1 MYTVMVAA
9 MDRRVVAGDPILSNL
24 ALVNSS
30 LRLAGRSHLVSFI
43 NNPIS
48 DTVATLYPVT
58 IHRANEGHTKLL
70 PAPLLTPALQA
81 AISGEAV
88 TSVTL
93 DQLISFTRAKTV
105 IIKLDIEVSSPVVMA
120 MAQTTLFFRF
130 CLFLL
135 HRIEY
140 SGFCA
145 YFGAPGDYILYIC

>member
-9 MDRRVVAGDPILSNL
+9 MGRRVVAVDPILSNL
-24 ALVNSS
+24 ALINSS
-30 LRLAGRSHLVSFI
+30 LGLEGRSQLVSFI

-58 IHRANEGHTKLL
+58 IHRANEGHTKLV
-70 PAPLLTPALQA
+70 PAPLLTPALRA

-105 IIKLDIEVSSPVVMA
+105 IIKLDIEVSSHYQWRWHRQPFIFA
-120 MAQTTLFFRF
+120 FFF
-130 CLFLL
+130 CIGLTMPF
-135 HRIEY
+135 
-140 SGFCA
+140 
-145 YFGAPGDYILYIC
+145 